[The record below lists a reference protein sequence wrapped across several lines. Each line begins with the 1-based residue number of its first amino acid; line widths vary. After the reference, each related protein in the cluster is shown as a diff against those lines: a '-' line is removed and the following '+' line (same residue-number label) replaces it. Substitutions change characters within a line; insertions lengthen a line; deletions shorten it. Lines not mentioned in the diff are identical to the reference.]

1 MTTTIM
7 GGAIYSTRGVLS
19 GSDSNSIVV
28 FKCDGCNEKSKCLT
42 SFVSS
47 PDTDTSYLCDGCIK
61 KY

>member
-7 GGAIYSTRGVLS
+7 GGATYSTRGVLS
-19 GSDSNSIVV
+19 SNDTNAIIL
-28 FKCDGCNEKSKCLT
+28 FKCDGCNEKSKYLT

-61 KY
+61 K